1 MNAKYTFWVKG
12 TYPDGNRGKMSGE
25 VVGPDGYPFS
35 VFEEAVAACLRLT
48 PDLVVNPY
56 ILNTPYSV
64 LSYFLFRLTAI
75 AIASILRVSAGSMIP
90 SSQSLAVL

>member
-48 PDLVVNPY
+48 PDLVVN
-56 ILNTPYSV
+56 LEK
-64 LSYFLFRLTAI
+64 
-75 AIASILRVSAGSMIP
+75 P
-90 SSQSLAVL
+90 SSVVLRKKKQ